1 MPNFNSQIITITL
14 LSSTLFLSAC
24 NQKSNENSN
33 EISATDQVIQELSS
47 QPIKPFEK
55 TANDLHDIQLLID
68 YDARYT
74 AVSEELEDE
83 LAKMKDAG
91 TLTAEFAYDRKHDSI
106 LSALEMLKHL
116 DLKTQQGRYIQG
128 LLANYWETQS
138 KWIDSHKA
146 EANKG
151 TQVTDDT
158 LTSVK
163 DFLQAQEQ
171 LEYWRN
177 QYPELDSQK

>member
-1 MPNFNSQIITITL
+1 MSNFKSQIITITL

-24 NQKSNENSN
+24 NQKQDENSSN
-33 EISATDQVIQELSS
+33 LSTTDQVIQELSS
-47 QPIKPFEK
+47 QPIKTFEK
-55 TANDLHDIQLLID
+55 TSNDQHDIKLLID

-106 LSALEMLKHL
+106 LSALEMLKQL
-116 DLKTQQGRYIQG
+116 DLQTQQGRYIQG
-128 LLANYWETQS
+128 LLATYWEKQQELLEIQKAYANQS
-138 KWIDSHKA
+138 ANITIDQGDAIQS
-146 EANKG
+146 
-151 TQVTDDT
+151 D
-158 LTSVK
+158 
-163 DFLQAQEQ
+163 LQAQEQ

-177 QYPELDSQK
+177 QYPELTTK